1 MDGVQVSKVWVG
13 ILAFAG
19 GVFVGIQVAKAY
31 AQNVISTDI
40 HNSVGQIPVVGGVA
54 EAVADKLIV
63 PQ

>member
-1 MDGVQVSKVWVG
+1 MGKLWVG
-13 ILAFAG
+13 IIAFAG

-40 HNSVGQIPVVGGVA
+40 HNTVGQIPFIGGAA
-54 EAVADKLIV
+54 EIVADKLIV